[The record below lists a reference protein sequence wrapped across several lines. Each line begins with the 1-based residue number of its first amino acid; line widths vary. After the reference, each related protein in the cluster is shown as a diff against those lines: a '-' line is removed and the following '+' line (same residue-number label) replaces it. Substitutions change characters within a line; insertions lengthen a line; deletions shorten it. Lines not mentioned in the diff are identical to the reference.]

1 MPTTIPVIL
10 QQDMSNLGKTGEV
23 VKVRPGYARNYL
35 LPKQLAAAA
44 TSKNMSR
51 VEHEQRAAAK
61 KAEKAKA
68 EAKELATK
76 VGATAISLVRKA
88 GEEGKLF
95 GAVTAKEIEAALAE
109 KGVVVDRR
117 KIQLAE
123 PIKAVGSYTI
133 GVKLGFEVVATI
145 KVDVVAR

>member
-1 MPTTIPVIL
+1 MPVIL
-10 QQDMSNLGKTGEV
+10 QHDLANLGKTGEV

-51 VEHEQRAAAK
+51 IEHEQRAAAA
-61 KAEKAKA
+61 KAAKAKVAA
-68 EAKELATK
+68 EELAKK
-76 VGATAISLVRKA
+76 VGETAISLTRKA

-109 KGVVVDRR
+109 KGVAVDRR

-123 PIKAVGSYTI
+123 PIKAVGKYEI
-133 GVKLGFEVVATI
+133 AVKLGFEVTATI
-145 KVDVVAR
+145 KLDVVAR

>member
-10 QQDMSNLGKTGEV
+10 QHDLANLGKTGEV

-51 VEHEQRAAAK
+51 IEHEQRAAAA
-61 KAEKAKA
+61 KAAKAKVAA
-68 EAKELATK
+68 EELAKK
-76 VGATAISLVRKA
+76 VGETAISLTRKA

-109 KGVVVDRR
+109 KGVAVDRR

-123 PIKAVGSYTI
+123 PIKAVGKYEI
-133 GVKLGFEVVATI
+133 AVKLGFEVTATI
-145 KVDVVAR
+145 KLDVVGR

>member
-10 QQDMSNLGKTGEV
+10 QHDLANLGKTGEV

-51 VEHEQRAAAK
+51 IEHEQRAAAA
-61 KAEKAKA
+61 KAAKAKVAA
-68 EAKELATK
+68 EELAKK
-76 VGATAISLVRKA
+76 VGETAISLTRKA

-109 KGVVVDRR
+109 KGVAVDRR

-123 PIKAVGSYTI
+123 PIKAVGKYEI
-133 GVKLGFEVVATI
+133 AVKLGFEVTATI
-145 KVDVVAR
+145 KLDVVAR